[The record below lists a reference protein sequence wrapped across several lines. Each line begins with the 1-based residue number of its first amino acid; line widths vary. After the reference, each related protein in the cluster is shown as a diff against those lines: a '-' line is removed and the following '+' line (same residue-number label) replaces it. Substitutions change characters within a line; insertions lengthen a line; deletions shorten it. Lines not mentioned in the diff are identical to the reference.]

1 MEKIISKIVKILN
14 KKKPIKFK
22 LSTDKNYDFVKNG
35 HIDSLSMIAFV
46 IDLENEFKIKL
57 SYSNINSKNFG
68 NIMGLS
74 KLINSKI
81 KK

>member
-1 MEKIISKIVKILN
+1 MDKTISKIVKILN
-14 KKKPIKFK
+14 KKKPIKFNI
-22 LSTDKNYDFVKNG
+22 STDKNYDFVKNG